1 MAQLPDVESLQLLVL
16 VGEHGSLTSAA
27 AVAGISQPSASKRMS
42 AFERRL
48 GLTLLD
54 RSRRGSAL
62 TPSGVVVCGWAQRV
76 LDQMSVLVDG
86 VAALR
91 REHTPQLSL
100 AASLTV
106 AEHLLPV
113 WLGDL
118 RRIAPELHVGLQ
130 VVNSNRVCE
139 LVSREGVEL
148 GFVESPGGLRGLRS
162 RVVASDRLMLVV
174 APDHPW
180 ARRCSASWSWHRI
193 SPRACSPRCR
203 RPRSTS
209 GARCGRC
216 GARGRDPVEGRP
228 TCCSSRPAGVGR
240 AESRPAADEPRRRPL
255 AAPALRS
262 TTAIG
267 HGGDEHDRVRI
278 DRRGAIGLLPGLDQ
292 CGARRLHMREG
303 GPPAEESA
311 DL

>member
-130 VVNSNRVCE
+130 VVNSSRVCE

-180 ARRCSASWSWHRI
+180 ARR
-193 SPRACSPRCR
+193 R
-203 RPRSTS
+203 RPVGAAELAATALISREPGSGTRETADRALVAAGFRPVTPLLELGSGTAVRSAVAAGAGPALLSELVVAPDLAAGVLTEVPTTEVDLGRTLRAVWRA
-209 GARCGRC
+209 GAR
-216 GARGRDPVEGRP
+216 P
-228 TCCSSRPAGVGR
+228 SGR
-240 AESRPAADEPRRRPL
+240 AADLLLVAARRR
-255 AAPALRS
+255 RS
-262 TTAIG
+262 SG
-267 HGGDEHDRVRI
+267 V
-278 DRRGAIGLLPGLDQ
+278 P
-292 CGARRLHMREG
+292 ARRR
-303 GPPAEESA
+303 
-311 DL
+311 

>member
-130 VVNSNRVCE
+130 VVNSSRVCE

-180 ARRCSASWSWHRI
+180 ARR
-193 SPRACSPRCR
+193 R
-203 RPRSTS
+203 RPVGAAELAATALISREPGSGTRETADRALVAAGFRPVTPLLELGSGTAVRSAVAAGAGPALLSELVVAPDLAAGVLTEVPTAEVDLGRTLRAVWRA
-209 GARCGRC
+209 GAR
-216 GARGRDPVEGRP
+216 P
-228 TCCSSRPAGVGR
+228 SGR
-240 AESRPAADEPRRRPL
+240 AADLLLVAARRR
-255 AAPALRS
+255 RS
-262 TTAIG
+262 SG
-267 HGGDEHDRVRI
+267 V
-278 DRRGAIGLLPGLDQ
+278 P
-292 CGARRLHMREG
+292 ARRR
-303 GPPAEESA
+303 
-311 DL
+311 

>member
-130 VVNSNRVCE
+130 VVNSSRVCE

-180 ARRCSASWSWHRI
+180 ARR
-193 SPRACSPRCR
+193 R
-203 RPRSTS
+203 RPVGAAELAATALISREPGSGTRETADRALVAAGFRPVTPLLELGSGTAVRSAVAAGAGPALLSELVVAPDLAAGVLTEVPTAEVDLGRTLRAVWRA
-209 GARCGRC
+209 GAR
-216 GARGRDPVEGRP
+216 P
-228 TCCSSRPAGVGR
+228 SGR
-240 AESRPAADEPRRRPL
+240 AADLLLVAARRRRASGVP
-255 AAPALRS
+255 
-262 TTAIG
+262 
-267 HGGDEHDRVRI
+267 
-278 DRRGAIGLLPGLDQ
+278 
-292 CGARRLHMREG
+292 ARRR
-303 GPPAEESA
+303 
-311 DL
+311 

>member
-130 VVNSNRVCE
+130 VVNSSRVCV

-180 ARRCSASWSWHRI
+180 ARR
-193 SPRACSPRCR
+193 R
-203 RPRSTS
+203 RPVGAAELAATALISRESGSGTRETADRALVAAGFRPVTPLLELGSGTAVRSAVAAGAGPALLSELVVAPDLAAGVLTEVPTAEVDLGRTLRAVWRA
-209 GARCGRC
+209 GAR
-216 GARGRDPVEGRP
+216 P
-228 TCCSSRPAGVGR
+228 SGR
-240 AESRPAADEPRRRPL
+240 AADLLLVAARRR
-255 AAPALRS
+255 RS
-262 TTAIG
+262 SG
-267 HGGDEHDRVRI
+267 V
-278 DRRGAIGLLPGLDQ
+278 P
-292 CGARRLHMREG
+292 ARRR
-303 GPPAEESA
+303 
-311 DL
+311 

>member
-76 LDQMSVLVDG
+76 LDQMSVLMDG

-130 VVNSNRVCE
+130 VVNSSRVCE

-162 RVVASDRLMLVV
+162 RVVASDRLILVV

-180 ARRCSASWSWHRI
+180 ARR
-193 SPRACSPRCR
+193 R
-203 RPRSTS
+203 RPVGAAELAATALISREPGSGTRETADRALVAAGFRPVTPLLELGSGTAVRSAVAAGAGPALLSELVVAPDLAAGVLTEVS
-209 GARCGRC
+209 TAEVDLGRTLRAVWRAGARPSGRAADLLLVAARRRRSS
-216 GARGRDPVEGRP
+216 GVPARGR
-228 TCCSSRPAGVGR
+228 
-240 AESRPAADEPRRRPL
+240 
-255 AAPALRS
+255 
-262 TTAIG
+262 
-267 HGGDEHDRVRI
+267 
-278 DRRGAIGLLPGLDQ
+278 
-292 CGARRLHMREG
+292 
-303 GPPAEESA
+303 
-311 DL
+311 

>member
-180 ARRCSASWSWHRI
+180 ARR
-193 SPRACSPRCR
+193 R
-203 RPRSTS
+203 RPVGAAELAATALISREPGSGTRETADRALVAAGFRPVTPLLELGSGTAVRSAVAAGAGPALLSELVVAPDLAAGVLTEVPTAEVDLGRTLRAVWRA
-209 GARCGRC
+209 GAR
-216 GARGRDPVEGRP
+216 P
-228 TCCSSRPAGVGR
+228 SGR
-240 AESRPAADEPRRRPL
+240 AADLLLVAARRR
-255 AAPALRS
+255 RS
-262 TTAIG
+262 SG
-267 HGGDEHDRVRI
+267 V
-278 DRRGAIGLLPGLDQ
+278 P
-292 CGARRLHMREG
+292 ARRR
-303 GPPAEESA
+303 
-311 DL
+311 

>member
-130 VVNSNRVCE
+130 VVNSSRVCE

-162 RVVASDRLMLVV
+162 RVVASDRLILVV

-180 ARRCSASWSWHRI
+180 ARR
-193 SPRACSPRCR
+193 R
-203 RPRSTS
+203 RPVGAAELAATALISREPGSGTRETADRALVAAGFRPVTPLLELGSGTAVRSAVAAGAGPALLSELVVAPDLAAGVLTEVPTAEVDLGRTLRAVWRA
-209 GARCGRC
+209 GARPG
-216 GARGRDPVEGRP
+216 
-228 TCCSSRPAGVGR
+228 GR
-240 AESRPAADEPRRRPL
+240 AADLLLVAARRRRASGVP
-255 AAPALRS
+255 
-262 TTAIG
+262 
-267 HGGDEHDRVRI
+267 
-278 DRRGAIGLLPGLDQ
+278 
-292 CGARRLHMREG
+292 ARRR
-303 GPPAEESA
+303 
-311 DL
+311 

>member
-130 VVNSNRVCE
+130 VVNSSRVCE

-180 ARRCSASWSWHRI
+180 ARR
-193 SPRACSPRCR
+193 R
-203 RPRSTS
+203 RPVGAAELAATALISRESGSGTRETADRALVAAGFRPVTPLLELGSGTAVRSAVAAGAGPALLSELVVAPDLAAGVLTEVPTTEVDLGRTLRAVWRAGSRPS
-209 GARCGRC
+209 GRAADLLLVAARRRRATGVP
-216 GARGRDPVEGRP
+216 ARGR
-228 TCCSSRPAGVGR
+228 
-240 AESRPAADEPRRRPL
+240 
-255 AAPALRS
+255 
-262 TTAIG
+262 
-267 HGGDEHDRVRI
+267 
-278 DRRGAIGLLPGLDQ
+278 
-292 CGARRLHMREG
+292 
-303 GPPAEESA
+303 
-311 DL
+311 

>member
-130 VVNSNRVCE
+130 VVNSSRVCE

-162 RVVASDRLMLVV
+162 RVVASDRLILVV

-180 ARRCSASWSWHRI
+180 ARR
-193 SPRACSPRCR
+193 R
-203 RPRSTS
+203 RPVGAAELAATALISRESGSGTRETADRALVAAGFRPVTPLLELGSGTAVRSAVAAGAGPALLSELVVAPDLAAGVLTEVPTAEVDLGRTLRAVWRA
-209 GARCGRC
+209 GAR
-216 GARGRDPVEGRP
+216 P
-228 TCCSSRPAGVGR
+228 SGR
-240 AESRPAADEPRRRPL
+240 AADLLLVAARRRRASGVP
-255 AAPALRS
+255 
-262 TTAIG
+262 
-267 HGGDEHDRVRI
+267 
-278 DRRGAIGLLPGLDQ
+278 
-292 CGARRLHMREG
+292 ARRR
-303 GPPAEESA
+303 
-311 DL
+311 

>member
-130 VVNSNRVCE
+130 VVNSSRVCE

-162 RVVASDRLMLVV
+162 RVVASDRLILVV

-180 ARRCSASWSWHRI
+180 ARR
-193 SPRACSPRCR
+193 R
-203 RPRSTS
+203 RPVGAAELAATALISREPGSGTRETADRALVAAGFRPVTPLLELGSGTAVRSAVAAGAGPALLSELVVAPDLAAGVLTEVPTAEVDLGRTLRAVWRA
-209 GARCGRC
+209 GAR
-216 GARGRDPVEGRP
+216 P
-228 TCCSSRPAGVGR
+228 SGR
-240 AESRPAADEPRRRPL
+240 AADLLLVAARRR
-255 AAPALRS
+255 RS
-262 TTAIG
+262 SG
-267 HGGDEHDRVRI
+267 V
-278 DRRGAIGLLPGLDQ
+278 P
-292 CGARRLHMREG
+292 ARRR
-303 GPPAEESA
+303 
-311 DL
+311 

>member
-1 MAQLPDVESLQLLVL
+1 
-16 VGEHGSLTSAA
+16 
-27 AVAGISQPSASKRMS
+27 
-42 AFERRL
+42 
-48 GLTLLD
+48 
-54 RSRRGSAL
+54 
-62 TPSGVVVCGWAQRV
+62 
-76 LDQMSVLVDG
+76 

-180 ARRCSASWSWHRI
+180 ARR
-193 SPRACSPRCR
+193 R
-203 RPRSTS
+203 RPVGAAELAATALISRESGSGTRETADRALVAAGFRPVTPLLELGSGTAVRSAVAAGAGPALLSELVVAPDLAAGVLTEVPTAEVDLGRTLRAVWRA
-209 GARCGRC
+209 GAR
-216 GARGRDPVEGRP
+216 P
-228 TCCSSRPAGVGR
+228 SGR
-240 AESRPAADEPRRRPL
+240 AADLLLVAARRR
-255 AAPALRS
+255 RS
-262 TTAIG
+262 SG
-267 HGGDEHDRVRI
+267 V
-278 DRRGAIGLLPGLDQ
+278 P
-292 CGARRLHMREG
+292 ARRR
-303 GPPAEESA
+303 
-311 DL
+311 

>member
-180 ARRCSASWSWHRI
+180 ARR
-193 SPRACSPRCR
+193 R
-203 RPRSTS
+203 RPVGAAELAATALISREPGSGTRETADRALVAAGFRPVTPLLELGSGTAVRSAVAAGAGPALLSELVVAPDLAAGVLTEVPTTEVDLGRTLRAVWRA
-209 GARCGRC
+209 GARP
-216 GARGRDPVEGRP
+216 RGR
-228 TCCSSRPAGVGR
+228 
-240 AESRPAADEPRRRPL
+240 AADLLLVAARRRRASGVP
-255 AAPALRS
+255 
-262 TTAIG
+262 
-267 HGGDEHDRVRI
+267 
-278 DRRGAIGLLPGLDQ
+278 
-292 CGARRLHMREG
+292 ARRR
-303 GPPAEESA
+303 
-311 DL
+311 

>member
-130 VVNSNRVCE
+130 VVNSSRVCE

-162 RVVASDRLMLVV
+162 RVVASDRLILVV

-180 ARRCSASWSWHRI
+180 ARR
-193 SPRACSPRCR
+193 R
-203 RPRSTS
+203 RPVGAAELAATALISREPGSGTRETADRALVAAGFRPVTPLLELGSGTAVRSAVAAGAGPALLSELVVAPDLAAGVLTEVPTAEVDLGRTLRAVWRA
-209 GARCGRC
+209 GAR
-216 GARGRDPVEGRP
+216 P
-228 TCCSSRPAGVGR
+228 SGR
-240 AESRPAADEPRRRPL
+240 AADLLLVAARRRRASGVP
-255 AAPALRS
+255 
-262 TTAIG
+262 
-267 HGGDEHDRVRI
+267 
-278 DRRGAIGLLPGLDQ
+278 
-292 CGARRLHMREG
+292 ARRR
-303 GPPAEESA
+303 
-311 DL
+311 

>member
-91 REHTPQLSL
+91 REHTSQLSL

-130 VVNSNRVCE
+130 VVNSSRVCE

-180 ARRCSASWSWHRI
+180 ARR
-193 SPRACSPRCR
+193 R
-203 RPRSTS
+203 RPVGAAELAATALISREPGSGTRETADRALVAAGFRPVTPLLELGSGTAVRSAVAA
-209 GARCGRC
+209 GAGPALLSELVVAQDLAAGVLTEVPTTEVDLGRTLRAVWRA
-216 GARGRDPVEGRP
+216 G
-228 TCCSSRPAGVGR
+228 SRPSGR
-240 AESRPAADEPRRRPL
+240 AADLLLVAARRR
-255 AAPALRS
+255 RS
-262 TTAIG
+262 SG
-267 HGGDEHDRVRI
+267 V
-278 DRRGAIGLLPGLDQ
+278 P
-292 CGARRLHMREG
+292 ARRR
-303 GPPAEESA
+303 
-311 DL
+311 